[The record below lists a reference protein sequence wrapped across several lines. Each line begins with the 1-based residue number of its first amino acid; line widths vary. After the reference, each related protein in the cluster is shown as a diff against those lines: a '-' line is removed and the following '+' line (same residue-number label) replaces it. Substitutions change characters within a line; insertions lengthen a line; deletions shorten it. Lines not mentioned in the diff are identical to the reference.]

1 MPDISAILGLPYLLP
16 SQAQKHVTHNEALR
30 LLDILVQL
38 RLVGIGAETP
48 PETPVEGEI
57 HALGETPTGDWAG
70 QAHMLAVWLDA
81 GWSFLAPQPGWH
93 GWDMAK
99 EELRIWDGSTWVLP
113 ASNPDR
119 LNKLG
124 IRTDA
129 DAVNRLAISA
139 EASLFSHDGAG
150 HQLKINKADTGDTAS
165 LLFQSN
171 YTGHAEMGL
180 AGNTGFSIKTSPDG
194 AAWSDALVVDPAS
207 GNIGIWT
214 NSPDTALDVAGATRV
229 ETGGSARSVFHAEAG
244 NASYDKAIITANAH
258 RAAHADFAFFE
269 GHSGDMGDLAFRL
282 GGDGNAACDGAWS
295 GGGADYAEWFEW
307 ADGNPASED
316 RRGLSVVLE
325 GGKIRPAL
333 PGEDPIGVI
342 SGNPSV
348 VGDGDIGRWKGKYQ
362 RDVFGSYLQDAAG
375 QRQLAPEYDAQAS
388 YLPRAARPEWAMVGL
403 LGKLR
408 LKNGQPT
415 GQRWIHMETIT
426 EDVSEWLVR

>member
-57 HALGETPTGDWAG
+57 HALGDTPTGDWAG
-70 QAHMLAVWLDA
+70 QAHMLAVRLDA

-99 EELRIWDGSTWVLP
+99 EELRIWDGSNWVLP
-113 ASNPDR
+113 TSNPDR

-150 HQLKINKADTGDTAS
+150 HQLKINKAGTGDTAS

-229 ETGGSARSVFHAEAG
+229 ETGGSARSVFHTEAG
-244 NASYDKAIITANAH
+244 NASYDKALITANAH
-258 RAAHADFAFFE
+258 RPAHKHDPLDFGFE
-269 GHSGDMGDLAFRL
+269 F
-282 GGDGNAACDGAWS
+282 WKQI
-295 GGGADYAEWFEW
+295 EEQ
-307 ADGNPASED
+307 
-316 RRGLSVVLE
+316 
-325 GGKIRPAL
+325 
-333 PGEDPIGVI
+333 
-342 SGNPSV
+342 
-348 VGDGDIGRWKGKYQ
+348 GDIGQ
-362 RDVFGSYLQDAAG
+362 RTRCNYRNTIGRVGRNRSSHREHAFLFGPFCRGGHLS
-375 QRQLAPEYDAQAS
+375 R
-388 YLPRAARPEWAMVGL
+388 
-403 LGKLR
+403 KLIKR
-408 LKNGQPT
+408 RTPVQP
-415 GQRWIHMETIT
+415 
-426 EDVSEWLVR
+426 